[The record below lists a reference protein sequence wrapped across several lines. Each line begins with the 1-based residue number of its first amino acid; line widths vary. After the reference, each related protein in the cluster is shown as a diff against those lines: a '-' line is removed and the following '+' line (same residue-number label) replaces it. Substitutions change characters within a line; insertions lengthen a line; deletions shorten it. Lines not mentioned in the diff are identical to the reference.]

1 MVMKRPGP
9 ASPYEEKAASAKKA
23 SLDQNVRNRARAVIS
38 IVFHRSMATTAAV
51 GLALDA
57 IGSVH
62 CILDLGRSCRRSS
75 SKSAVETQQGT
86 GSSLLLLLHL
96 ACICLL
102 LSIGGSLLLL
112 RVVGSSLL
120 LLRIVG
126 SSLLLLGV
134 VGCISLLLGIGGSL
148 LLLLIGCP
156 SLVSGSVVARLGESR
171 TDSQEK

>member
-1 MVMKRPGP
+1 
-9 ASPYEEKAASAKKA
+9 
-23 SLDQNVRNRARAVIS
+23 
-38 IVFHRSMATTAAV
+38 MATTAAV
-51 GLALDA
+51 RLALDA
-57 IGSVH
+57 IGSMH

-96 ACICLL
+96 ACISLL

-126 SSLLLLGV
+126 SSLLLLW
-134 VGCISLLLGIGGSL
+134 SL
-148 LLLLIGCP
+148 
-156 SLVSGSVVARLGESR
+156 AN
-171 TDSQEK
+171 D

>member
-9 ASPYEEKAASAKKA
+9 ASPYEAKAASAKKA

-51 GLALDA
+51 RLALDA

-96 ACICLL
+96 ACISLL

-126 SSLLLLGV
+126 SSLLLGV